1 MPAALYE
8 LIRYELKKEEI
19 QASFGEVKNETE
31 VKLSKV
37 HNIQTLCSHSCSYPR
52 MQPRPLSSP
61 KAWSGHRQTR
71 YVRLGPTL
79 ETPY

>member
-8 LIRYELKKEEI
+8 LIRYELKKEQI

-37 HNIQTLCSHSCSYPR
+37 HIIQTVCSHSCSYR
-52 MQPRPLSSP
+52 RTQPRQLSSP

-71 YVRLGPTL
+71 YVRLGPTD